1 MDAPIVVWVLGGV
14 ALAVVAAAIL
24 VFFWRARRL
33 NLTRTESPDEK
44 PEWMRTIPP
53 AESIA
58 ASQADG
64 EGITLYDFDPGEK
77 VAAPFAEQI
86 EDVLRALMAADPALA
101 AMEVD
106 LGTSSDGGLEIW
118 VGGQRYTDIDLVP
131 NERLR
136 RVIHQAIEKWK
147 QLRGG

>member
-1 MDAPIVVWVLGGV
+1 MDTPIVVWVLGGV
-14 ALAVVAAAIL
+14 ALAVVVAAII

-33 NLTRTESPDEK
+33 NLTRTKSPDEK
-44 PEWMRTIPP
+44 PEWMRTTPP
-53 AESIA
+53 AESVA

-64 EGITLYDFDPGEK
+64 EGIALYDFDLGEK

-86 EDVLRALMAADPALA
+86 EDVLRALMAADPSLA
-101 AMEVD
+101 AVDVD

-118 VGGQRYTDIDLVP
+118 VEGQRYTNIDLVP

-136 RVIHQAIEKWK
+136 QAIHQAIEQWK
-147 QLRGG
+147 QSRE